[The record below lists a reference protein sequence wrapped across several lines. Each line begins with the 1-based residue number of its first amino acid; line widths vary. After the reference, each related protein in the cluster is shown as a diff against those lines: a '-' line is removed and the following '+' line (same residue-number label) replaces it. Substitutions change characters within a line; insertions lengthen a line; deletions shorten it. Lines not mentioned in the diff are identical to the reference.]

1 MPHVRVVLFFGHKI
15 CWLSLWGF
23 LIGMIISILF
33 LFFLCVYEHEYG
45 GISFFVISGF
55 VKTFMHIGRHVDM
68 WIFVF
73 MLRVLVVLS

>member
-1 MPHVRVVLFFGHKI
+1 M
-15 CWLSLWGF
+15 
-23 LIGMIISILF
+23 
-33 LFFLCVYEHEYG
+33 G
-45 GISFFVISGF
+45 GLVFFVISGF